1 MNRWL
6 LLGVG
11 ALGVGLLLRR
21 KTDTSTE
28 PFLVS
33 PIDGALRTTPHG
45 EFGAARK
52 GPPAHAHQGID
63 LGAKSGTFIRAV
75 GAGVIVATK
84 PGLGKL
90 VRKLRLDRA
99 GTFAAG
105 ASESVSF
112 VVYADLGSALREPGD
127 RVVAGEP
134 IAVVGSRGFFHFAC
148 KRVTGGHEQ
157 FFDPAL
163 AGLTYLTTK
172 ERVNA

>member
-6 LLGVG
+6 LLGLG

-21 KTDTSTE
+21 TSDPIAE
-28 PFLVS
+28 PLLAS
-33 PIDGALRTTPHG
+33 PLDGALKVTSHG
-45 EFGAARK
+45 DFGAARP
-52 GPPAHAHQGID
+52 GPPAHRHQGID
-63 LGAKSGTFIRAV
+63 LGAKPGTFVRAI
-75 GAGVIVATK
+75 GAGVIVPTK

-90 VRKLRLDRA
+90 VRKLRLDKP
-99 GTFAAG
+99 GIFATG

-112 VVYADLGSALREPGD
+112 AVYADLGSALREPGE
-127 RVVAGEP
+127 RVDAGEP

-148 KRVTGGHEQ
+148 KRFTRHHEQ

-163 AGLTYLTTK
+163 AGLAYLTTK